1 MVLGRDDPELFV
13 PQAAYGVVVAG
24 NRLSLIA
31 RPLNIHAQHLRR
43 VLRALPRSWGMAS
56 RVHGRIIDDRCI
68 QFRFRSG
75 IDLASVML
83 RGPWL
88 FNQWFVALQRWEDF
102 PRADFLTYIDLWVQ
116 VRGIPVLYVSTMTV
130 RFIASTLGPVMGL
143 DFDEETSTQIA
154 IIRVKVRISI
164 TDRLRF
170 FRRVRFESREGAMIG
185 FEYERLHRIC
195 SNCCRIN
202 HDVDHCPYLAP
213 QGNHHNDG
221 AHVVDDEADV
231 LMVPVWEEGGGSNNP
246 TPPPP
251 ANHSSS
257 SDISSHRPISQAPTS
272 ASPGLDLNE
281 PAIEHLPSSV
291 PLVSPKA
298 LSDDS
303 TTPTAIN
310 DQSRY
315 ACGESSK
322 RRKGKQID
330 LTPDKKKKQY
340 RKDYGVRFYSESDN
354 TP

>member
-1 MVLGRDDPELFV
+1 M
-13 PQAAYGVVVAG
+13 
-24 NRLSLIA
+24 
-31 RPLNIHAQHLRR
+31 
-43 VLRALPRSWGMAS
+43 
-56 RVHGRIIDDRCI
+56 
-68 QFRFRSG
+68 
-75 IDLASVML
+75 
-83 RGPWL
+83 
-88 FNQWFVALQRWEDF
+88 
-102 PRADFLTYIDLWVQ
+102 
-116 VRGIPVLYVSTMTV
+116 
-130 RFIASTLGPVMGL
+130 
-143 DFDEETSTQIA
+143 
-154 IIRVKVRISI
+154 
-164 TDRLRF
+164 RF
-170 FRRVRFESREGAMIG
+170 FRRVRFESREG
-185 FEYERLHRIC
+185 
-195 SNCCRIN
+195 
-202 HDVDHCPYLAP
+202 D
-213 QGNHHNDG
+213 HHNDG